1 MHSQVTPHS
10 AEAVTLEGRFGPV
23 GALRRAGAGPL
34 VLLVPGYT
42 GSKEDFVPLLDPIAG
57 AGFEVVAIDLPGQ
70 MDSAGSEAESDYLP
84 EPLGAFLA
92 ELVEKFAAERSVL
105 LTGHSYGGLV
115 CRRAVLAGAPVAGLT
130 LMDSGPADLPVG
142 PRRHML
148 DIGEPVLRD
157 NGVPAVHKI
166 LEVLN
171 GQSPRWQRMS
181 PAQREF
187 LGARFLRNR
196 AEALLGMGSGLRTEP
211 DLVAEL
217 ARELRASNT
226 PVLVICG
233 EDDDAWPASAQRDM
247 ADRLEADFSVVP
259 NAAHSPA
266 IENPETLLATLIP
279 TWQAWTS

>member
-1 MHSQVTPHS
+1 MHSQVTPHH
-10 AEAVTLEGRFGPV
+10 AEAVTFAGRFGSV
-23 GALRRAGAGPL
+23 GALRRGGSGPL

-42 GSKEDFVPLLDPIAG
+42 GSKEDFAPLLDPIAE
-57 AGFEVVAIDLPGQ
+57 AGFEAVAIDLPGQ
-70 MDSAGSEAESDYLP
+70 MDSEGSDSEDDYLP

-92 ELVEKFAAERSVL
+92 DLVGKFAAERPVL

-130 LMDSGPADLPVG
+130 LKDSGPADLPVG

-148 DIGEPVLRD
+148 DIGEPVLRE

-171 GQSPRWQRMS
+171 GQSPRWQKMS
-181 PAQREF
+181 QAQREF

-196 AEALLGMGSGLRTEP
+196 AAALLGMGNGLRTEP

-217 ARELRASNT
+217 ARGLRAANT
-226 PVLVICG
+226 PSLVICG
-233 EDDDAWPASAQRDM
+233 ENDDAWPTAVQRDM

-259 NAAHSPA
+259 DAAHSPA
-266 IENPETLLATLIP
+266 IENPAVLLETLIP
-279 TWQAWTS
+279 TWQAWTT